1 MRDAMPVNRKA
12 TLASCFALAMSMAVV
27 SAHAKPK
34 TGALRPIIAQIVAD
48 PQKYADRRIEI
59 YGLVIESD
67 ATSRTFRLQDV
78 SQHPLLIDGKRLPAV
93 AVGDQV
99 ELAGILRVNGKDL
112 LLAAKSLKHVQV
124 IAGGGCC

>member
-1 MRDAMPVNRKA
+1 MPVKRKA
-12 TLASCFALAMSMAVV
+12 ALASCFALAMSIFVAV
-27 SAHAKPK
+27 ADAKPPK
-34 TGALRPIIAQIVAD
+34 TAALRPIIAQIVAD

-59 YGLVIESD
+59 YGLVVGSD
-67 ATSRTFRLQDV
+67 VTSRTFQLQDV

-112 LLAAKSLKHVQV
+112 LLAAKSLKRVQV
-124 IAGGGCC
+124 VAGGGCC